1 MQARKQT
8 NKQANK
14 LHVRR
19 CCEGGGTKTWTKT
32 RGDQNRDQNKGGNN
46 RGLFEQGESWISV
59 FFQEK
64 NYCGISPKGEILKK
78 NIGKKLILEVIQSV
92 ARSEEKKILKFFSQI

>member
-1 MQARKQT
+1 MYQRSGQLKPKTLNLDPLRRKTNTTETALGAAAMQARKQT

-19 CCEGGGTKTWTKT
+19 CEGGGTKTWTKT

-46 RGLFEQGESWISV
+46 RGLFEQGES
-59 FFQEK
+59 
-64 NYCGISPKGEILKK
+64 
-78 NIGKKLILEVIQSV
+78 
-92 ARSEEKKILKFFSQI
+92 